1 MLFRSGVVEIDR
13 DRRVLSLEEKPEK
26 PRSNWA
32 VTGLYFYDNDV
43 LDIARDIKP
52 SARGEYEI
60 TCVNQVYMDQGRLHA
75 ETLGRGTAWL
85 DTGTHDSLLE
95 AAQFVEVIERRQGMK
110 IGSPEE
116 VAWRMGFI
124 DTGQLEKLA
133 EQQNNSSYGEYL
145 SSLLKGII

>member
-1 MLFRSGVVEIDR
+1 
-13 DRRVLSLEEKPEK
+13 
-26 PRSNWA
+26 
-32 VTGLYFYDNDV
+32 
-43 LDIARDIKP
+43 
-52 SARGEYEI
+52 
-60 TCVNQVYMDQGRLHA
+60 MDQGRLHA